1 MGYLQLASSLC
12 PLRRIEGRKT
22 LYPCDRAI
30 AALLSVKSIL
40 GILPRAI
47 VTRGVSL
54 DALELEK

>member
-1 MGYLQLASSLC
+1 MGYLQLASSRC
-12 PLRRIEGRKT
+12 PLRRIEGREI
-22 LYPCDRAI
+22 LYPFDRAV

-47 VTRGVSL
+47 AASGVSL